1 MKALRCNAQTRINA
15 AGDRFEA
22 STGFDMFMLK
32 AVIRRR
38 GDALV
43 DLK

>member
-1 MKALRCNAQTRINA
+1 MPPAIALKQV
-15 AGDRFEA
+15 
-22 STGFDMFMLK
+22 TGFDMFMLK